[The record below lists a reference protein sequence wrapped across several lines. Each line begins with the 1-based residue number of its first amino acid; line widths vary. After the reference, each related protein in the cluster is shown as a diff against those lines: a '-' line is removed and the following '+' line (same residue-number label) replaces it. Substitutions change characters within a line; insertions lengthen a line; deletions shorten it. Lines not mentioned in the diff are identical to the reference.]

1 MTNSGGQQP
10 LFSGQSSRRNVSRSD
25 PGPAEGCW
33 LGLNTNQRRLFS
45 ALQDGWLR
53 PPPPNS
59 GMLLGAGTYVPE
71 HCDGGKQPIS
81 VHMKFDVRKLPRL
94 DVLAFRDKRWERLV
108 PNEVRL
114 ADFSA
119 LYWPGTL
126 PMFAVSALE
135 VGTDEEQARLTGM
148 ARQFSNLEIPVPVT
162 VGTAAPADVSFSTPP
177 RKAGMELAIPPDAD
191 AIRGSMSM
199 AIWAVPR
206 IDPWLDVLV
215 ASLSSDQAR
224 LVTSAT
230 KVEAGWWRVPP
241 WVTPSSDRPVGNLQD
256 GLWRAAVEV
265 FRERSDKDSTGPE
278 ELAEKIAAVARSH
291 YGSSEVEVAKWQRQ
305 TKGILRAET
314 TIQLDD
320 WRDCP
325 VGMTIQLVLA
335 RPEPT
340 NFKTWIRDM
349 PNLSPKVWWS
359 AAALCGLKHG
369 YKKLDV
375 EFRGPS
381 PLQEALAVHALRLSD
396 ADLRKLR
403 WPDFSGAPKWR
414 REPGAFALFWGDKR
428 IDERPVRLRG
438 HWYEADFRNEE
449 VRRQAKAAAKRMNWP
464 CLRQEI
470 KLPSGR
476 LSVSGSGHVSGEDR
490 ELHVVGDVTLRL
502 PANAVI
508 EETIDA
514 ESFRHHVVVAAG
526 RLPAPPMASVAGTAV
541 RQLDIPGL
549 TYVPNFLTEAEEE
562 DIVAEIDRN
571 EWIED
576 LKRRV
581 QHYGWRYDY
590 KARRVDS
597 SMDLGSFPGWAERIA
612 RRLVQRNLVSQ
623 LPDQLIVNEY
633 RRDQGIA
640 RHVDAKSSFADGI
653 AMISLLE
660 SWEMVFRNQG
670 GRGKRKEILRLER
683 RSATIMA
690 KEARYQ
696 WSHEIPKRKT
706 EPAVSSPG
714 NEKKRGRVKRER
726 RLSLTFRKVLSER

>member
-1 MTNSGGQQP
+1 MTNTGSQQA
-10 LFSGQSSRRNVSRSD
+10 LFSGKSGRGDVSRSD

-53 PPPPNS
+53 PLPPNA
-59 GMLLGAGTYVPE
+59 GMLLGAGTFVPE
-71 HCDGGKQPIS
+71 QCDGGKQPIS
-81 VHMKFDVRKLPRL
+81 VRVKFDVRKLPRL
-94 DVLAFRDKRWERLV
+94 DALAFGDKRWVRWD
-108 PNEVRL
+108 PNEVEL
-114 ADFSA
+114 TDFSA

-135 VGTDEEQARLTGM
+135 VATDEEQARLTGM
-148 ARQFSNLEIPVPVT
+148 ARQFSNVEIPVPVT
-162 VGTAAPADVSFSTPP
+162 VGTAAPADLSFSMPP
-177 RKAGMELAIPPDAD
+177 PEAGMELAVPNDSD

-206 IDPWLDVLV
+206 IDPWLEVLV
-215 ASLSSDQAR
+215 ASLSSDKAR
-224 LVTSAT
+224 LAKSAT

-241 WVTPSSDRPVGNLQD
+241 WVTPSADRPVGNLQD

-265 FRERSDKDSTGPE
+265 FRERSDKDSARPE

-291 YGSSEVEVAKWQRQ
+291 YGSSEVDVAKWQGQ

-325 VGMTIQLVLA
+325 VGMTIQLVLT

-340 NFKTWIRDM
+340 NFKTWIQDM
-349 PNLSPKVWWS
+349 PNLPPKVWWS

-369 YKKLDV
+369 YKKLAIG
-375 EFRGPS
+375 FRGQAA
-381 PLQEALAVHALRLSD
+381 LQEALSVHALRLSNT
-396 ADLRKLR
+396 ALRKLH
-403 WPDFSGAPKWR
+403 WPNLSGDPSWC
-414 REPGAFALFWGDKR
+414 REASGFTISWGDRK
-428 IDERPVRLRG
+428 IDQKPNGSRGQWYAADFGNEDVRL
-438 HWYEADFRNEE
+438 
-449 VRRQAKAAAKRMNWP
+449 QAKTVAKHMKWP
-464 CLRQEI
+464 CLHI
-470 KLPSGR
+470 DLKLPSGR
-476 LSVSGSGHVSGEDR
+476 LHNSGPGTMSVQGR
-490 ELHVVGDVTLRL
+490 ELDILGDVELRL
-502 PANAVI
+502 PSGFII
-508 EETIDA
+508 EETLDVKD
-514 ESFRHHVVVAAG
+514 FRHHLVVAAG
-526 RLPAPPMASVAGTAV
+526 RLPQPPTAPVADTVVQRA
-541 RQLDIPGL
+541 RIPGL
-549 TYVPNFLTEAEEE
+549 TYVPDFLSAAEERK
-562 DIVAEIDRN
+562 IVAEIDQN
-571 EWIED
+571 DWIDD

-590 KARRVDS
+590 KARKVNVTMR
-597 SMDLGSFPGWAERIA
+597 LGQMPGWAQTIA
-612 RRLVQRNLVSQ
+612 QRLVQRDLVRE
-623 LPDQLIVNEY
+623 LPDQVIVNEY
-633 RRDQGIA
+633 IRDQGISK
-640 RHVDAKSSFADGI
+640 HVDAKSSFADGI

-670 GRGKRKEILRLER
+670 GRGKRKETLRLEQ

-714 NEKKRGRVKRER
+714 NEKKRRRVKRVR